1 MERALVIFES
11 MFGNTRA
18 IAEAV
23 AEGLSSR
30 FVTDLNEVSLAP
42 TRMPDDVSL
51 VVVGGPT
58 HAFGL
63 TRPRTRQD
71 AATQADEPL
80 VSPAGGVREW
90 LEAAELPRSG
100 VGAAA
105 FDTRIDKPWVP
116 GSAAQG
122 AEKRLRRLGFRVVAE
137 AQSFY
142 VTGTKGPLATGEVE
156 RARRWAEQVAA
167 QIVARPQRSRL
178 EPRPFQVG
186 PR

>member
-11 MFGNTRA
+11 MFGNTRT

-23 AEGLSSR
+23 AEGLSSW
-30 FVTDLNEVSLAP
+30 FVTDLTEVSLAA
-42 TRMPDDVSL
+42 TRIAADVSL

-71 AATQADEPL
+71 AATQIDEPL

-90 LEAAELPRSG
+90 VDAVERPRSG

-105 FDTRIDKPWVP
+105 FDTRIDKPRVP
-116 GSAAQG
+116 GSAARG
-122 AEKRLRRLGFRVVAE
+122 AEKRLRRLGFRLVAPAE
-137 AQSFY
+137 SFY
-142 VTGTKGPLATGEVE
+142 VTGTTGPLVPGEVE
-156 RARRWAEQVAA
+156 RARQWAEQVAA
-167 QIVARPQRSRL
+167 QSALVTTS
-178 EPRPFQVG
+178 
-186 PR
+186 